1 MADAAVATAGPV
13 SVPQLLATQGAAVA
27 CTASE
32 LAHWHGMSQ
41 KSVQPATEAA
51 DVMQG
56 IYSWLVS
63 VMKGMK
69 RLKGSVLQ
77 RRLASARWRDSL
89 GTGRGLW
96 QPRGPRRGN
105 KAISC
110 CGHGFGSVEVE
121 NKYGEN
127 RYLIS

>member
-1 MADAAVATAGPV
+1 
-13 SVPQLLATQGAAVA
+13 VA

-69 RLKGSVLQ
+69 RLKRVGLTAQTGISSVAGQSGNWAWLVATK
-77 RRLASARWRDSL
+77 RAPAR
-89 GTGRGLW
+89 
-96 QPRGPRRGN
+96 
-105 KAISC
+105 K
-110 CGHGFGSVEVE
+110 
-121 NKYGEN
+121 
-127 RYLIS
+127 